1 METKLSVL
9 AGTLLYITVILTS
22 VINVV
27 QTHEISSLKE
37 IVCQAGLVDKSKTV
51 VFRKVCK

>member
-1 METKLSVL
+1 MEINLRILS
-9 AGTLLYITVILTS
+9 GTLLYTVVILTS